1 MKTFWRILAAVLAAG
16 AVYWTVIGNFER
28 AFLFAAA
35 GACAWILNY
44 RAQLR
49 EKLDEIDKVDE
60 RISDDEEEDQL

>member
-1 MKTFWRILAAVLAAG
+1 MKTFWRILAVVLAAG
-16 AVYWTVIGNFER
+16 AVYWTVRANFER

-49 EKLDEIDKVDE
+49 EKLDEIDKADE
-60 RISDDEEEDQL
+60 TNTDDEEDQL